1 MTLLADGEEM
11 INNSSSSAEEF
22 SFVSVIMP
30 VRNEADYID
39 RSLSSVLQQNYPPDR
54 MEILVVDGNSQDG
67 TRERIRSPRVRIL
80 DNPTGIVSSALN
92 IGLRNSSGDVI
103 VRVDG
108 HCVLPFDYIR
118 NCVQVLQESGADCA
132 GGLQKACGVGE
143 VGRVIA
149 LAMSSRFGAGTAY
162 FHYGTNPAWVDTV
175 YLGAYRRETFL
186 RTGGFDEELVRNQ
199 DDEFNFRLQQA
210 GGTIRFDPSIVANYY
225 PRDSLR
231 RLWAQYF
238 EYGFF
243 KVLVIRKRRG
253 MSSWRQLA
261 PSSFVLAVFL
271 SFLAALLTGQ
281 NWFMALVLGPY
292 LAVNLGVSFFLGHQR
307 IQTLFLLPVVFAW
320 MHMAYGVGFLA
331 GMWRWKTFQNNV
343 AAVPS
348 PKDLT
353 FQKH

>member
-1 MTLLADGEEM
+1 MTLDADGGPV
-11 INNSSSSAEEF
+11 INNPGNSEQYP
-22 SFVSVIMP
+22 FVSVIMP
-30 VRNEADYID
+30 VRNEVDCID
-39 RSLSSVLQQNYPPDR
+39 RSLGSVLQQDYPQDR

-67 TRERIRSPRVRIL
+67 TCDRIETPRVRIL
-80 DNPTGIVSSALN
+80 NNPMGIVPSALN
-92 IGLRNSSGDVI
+92 IGLRNSAGDVI

-108 HCVLPFDYIR
+108 HCVLPFDYVR
-118 NCVQVLQESGADCA
+118 NCVQALQESGADCA
-132 GGLQKACGVGE
+132 GGLQKACGEGE

-149 LAMSSRFGAGTAY
+149 LAMSSRFGVGTAY
-162 FHYGTNPAWVDTV
+162 FHYGTKPAWVDTV
-175 YLGAYRRETFL
+175 YLGAYRREAFL
-186 RTGGFDEELVRNQ
+186 RAGGFDEELIRNQ

-210 GGTIRFDPSIVANYY
+210 GGTIRFDPTIFANYY
-225 PRDSLR
+225 PRNSIR
-231 RLWAQYF
+231 RLWTQYF

-261 PSSFVLAVFL
+261 PSSFILAVFL
-271 SFLAALLTGQ
+271 SFIAALLTGQ

-292 LAVNLGVSFFLGHQR
+292 LTANLGVSFFLGHQR
-307 IQTLFLLPVVFAW
+307 IQTLFLLPVVFAC

-331 GMWRWKTFQNNV
+331 GLWRWKTFQNNG
-343 AAVPS
+343 AAVPG